1 MPGPNEAGDGRRV
14 TLCAIPFQGHEN
26 LGRPAQPVDLGE
38 AKWLVSRVS
47 IYPPTS
53 AS

>member
-1 MPGPNEAGDGRRV
+1 MPGPNGAGNGRRV
-14 TLCAIPFQGHEN
+14 TLCAIPFQGQEN
-26 LGRPAQPVDLGE
+26 LGRPALPVDLGE

-47 IYPPTS
+47 IYRPTS

>member
-26 LGRPAQPVDLGE
+26 SAL
-38 AKWLVSRVS
+38 SRRWP
-47 IYPPTS
+47 I
-53 AS
+53 

>member
-26 LGRPAQPVDLGE
+26 LGRPAPPVDLGE

-47 IYPPTS
+47 IYRPAS
-53 AS
+53 AL